1 MMGVNMIRCM
11 IVDDEKPA
19 RDELSFLL
27 EDFDDIQVLAQVDNG
42 RDAIEIQKNESIDL
56 VFLDIN
62 MPVITGI
69 RVAEKW
75 MALDQPPMIIFTT
88 AYDEY
93 AIRAFD
99 LNAVDYILKPISC
112 ERLSAAIKKVRDK
125 TLLQQKK
132 EIGSLAEKM
141 ASDGA
146 CGMDKICFESGGR
159 YIPLDIS
166 AIVYATIK
174 EKHTLI
180 YTTQG
185 AFDYGHSLSY
195 LEERLHSDKFFR
207 SHRAYLMN
215 IEYVEAIEP
224 WFNNT
229 YMVKMKGYDEKVPV
243 ARNQIKSFKETF
255 NM

>member
-1 MMGVNMIRCM
+1 MIKCM

-27 EDFDDIQVLAQVDNG
+27 EDFDDIEVISQVDNG
-42 RDAIEIQKNESIDL
+42 RDAIEIQKNEKIDL

-75 MALDQPPMIIFTT
+75 MSLDTPPMIIFTT

-93 AIRAFD
+93 AIRAFE
-99 LNAVDYILKPISC
+99 LNAVDYILKPISY
-112 ERLSAAIKKVRDK
+112 ERLHVAVEKVREK
-125 TLLQQKK
+125 SYLQQRK
-132 EIGSLAEKM
+132 EILSVADKM
-141 ASDGA
+141 ALDGA
-146 CGMDKICFESGGR
+146 CGMDKICLESSGR
-159 YIPLDIS
+159 FIPLDIS
-166 AIVYATIK
+166 QIVYATIK
-174 EKHTLI
+174 DKHTVI

-185 AFDYGHSLSY
+185 TFTYGHALSY

-207 SHRAYLMN
+207 SHRAFLMN
-215 IEYVEAIEP
+215 VEYVEAIEP

-229 YMVKMKGYDEKVPV
+229 YMVKMRGYEEKVPV

-255 NM
+255 NL